1 VTDGGYRPISR
12 GSGKW
17 GCVAAAIV
25 GAPVIGLALFGAF
38 ADQCGDPGYTDC
50 DPNAPWLLLAAGI
63 GIALAV
69 GLGAAF
75 TITLIRLLMA
85 RRQG

>member
-1 VTDGGYRPISR
+1 
-12 GSGKW
+12 
-17 GCVAAAIV
+17 
-25 GAPVIGLALFGAF
+25 
-38 ADQCGDPGYTDC
+38 
-50 DPNAPWLLLAAGI
+50 LLLAAGI